1 MITLGKTKPV
11 PMDVYPTPPEFNAEA
26 ALAFTRESAPSA
38 WVAVMLEI
46 QDRIA
51 DATDIVSNMATSK
64 EHGYSAYAAGQL
76 GAYVELYR
84 ALEEKRNE
92 AVTERL

>member
-1 MITLGKTKPV
+1 MIYPRKTKYV
-11 PMDVYPTPPEFNAEA
+11 PMDVYPTPPDFNPGA
-26 ALAFTRESAPSA
+26 ALAFTRESAPGA

-51 DATDIVSNMATSK
+51 DATDLVAAMQTSK
-64 EHGYSAYAAGQL
+64 EHGYLARCAGEL
-76 GAYVELYR
+76 GALVELYNSLEGKR
-84 ALEEKRNE
+84 AE

>member
-1 MITLGKTKPV
+1 
-11 PMDVYPTPPEFNAEA
+11 MDVYPTPPEFNAEA

-51 DATDIVSNMATSK
+51 DATEIVSNMATSR

-92 AVTERL
+92 AVAERL

>member
-51 DATDIVSNMATSK
+51 DATEIVANMATSK

-92 AVTERL
+92 ALTERL

>member
-1 MITLGKTKPV
+1 
-11 PMDVYPTPPEFNAEA
+11 MDVYPTPPEFNAEA

-51 DATDIVSNMATSK
+51 DATEIVSNMETSK

-84 ALEEKRNE
+84 TLEEKRNE
-92 AVTERL
+92 AVAERL